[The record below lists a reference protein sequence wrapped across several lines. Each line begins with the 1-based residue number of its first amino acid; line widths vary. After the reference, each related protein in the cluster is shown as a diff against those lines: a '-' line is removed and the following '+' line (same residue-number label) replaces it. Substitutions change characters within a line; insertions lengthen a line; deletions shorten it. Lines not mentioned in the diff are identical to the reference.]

1 MFGSQRLSSGQI
13 RQVFTGTS
21 AANLAYLLIF
31 GKLGSMA
38 DKFGDE
44 LLAAY
49 PNLKIFALSLT
60 SNKADA
66 DDLVQATIERAL
78 ERRSQFHGG
87 SLIAWVITIAK
98 NLYTDEKKSAYARS
112 RDSNYMDESV
122 LMDEAAASNPE
133 ASAYLSQ
140 VVEII
145 EGLGGR
151 CKELLLFSAQ
161 GYKTREIAEWLKIPS
176 GTAMRNMFECKHKL
190 HVAMNSGG

>member
-1 MFGSQRLSSGQI
+1 
-13 RQVFTGTS
+13 
-21 AANLAYLLIF
+21 
-31 GKLGSMA
+31 MA
-38 DKFGDE
+38 DEFGDE

-60 SNKADA
+60 SNRADA
-66 DDLVQATIERAL
+66 DDLVQATILRAL
-78 ERRSQFHGG
+78 EKRSQFQGG

-98 NLYTDEKKSAYARS
+98 NLYADEKKSAYARS
-112 RDSNYMDESV
+112 RDSSVDESV
-122 LMDEAAASNPE
+122 LMDEAAASDPE

-190 HVAMNSGG
+190 QAAMNSEA